1 VDDERLGFLSG
12 LAAYVL
18 WGLLTLYWHEL
29 TGLSA
34 FGLIAWRVVW
44 SVVILA
50 GALTVLRRWP
60 QLRVALGPEH
70 LLATSIAAVALAVNW
85 TTYVW
90 CVTHGRVVDTALGYF
105 LAPIAVILAGVFGLH
120 EPLRRAQG
128 VALALCG
135 VAVVVFAVG
144 SGTLPWF
151 ALIIAASWTVYG
163 VCKKLVP
170 LAAVE
175 GLAAEALV
183 LFPASML
190 LLVAMQ
196 ASGSG
201 SLEGASTLQVVLIP
215 LTGVVT
221 TVPLLLFAFSAR
233 RVRLTTLGWLQY
245 AVPTINLV
253 LGVAVYE
260 EAMPAWR
267 VAGFAIVWLALA
279 IITVDGVRASRSAAP
294 VEPLETDPVPAAVP
308 LEG

>member
-1 VDDERLGFLSG
+1 MDDERLGFLTG

-34 FGLIAWRVVW
+34 FGLIAWRIVW

-50 GALTVLRRWP
+50 AALTVLRRWP
-60 QLRVALGPEH
+60 RLRVALGREH
-70 LLATSIAAVALAVNW
+70 IAATSIAAVALAANW

-105 LAPIAVILAGVFGLH
+105 LAPIAVILAGVIGFH
-120 EPLRRAQG
+120 EQLRRAQG

-135 VAVVVFAVG
+135 LAVVVLSVG
-144 SGTLPWF
+144 SGTLPWL

-163 VCKKLVP
+163 VCKKRIP

-175 GLAAEALV
+175 GLSAETLV
-183 LFPASML
+183 LFPAAIL
-190 LLVAMQ
+190 LLFAMQ
-196 ASGSG
+196 AGGSG
-201 SLEGASTLQVVLIP
+201 SLEGASTLQLALIP

-221 TVPLLLFAFSAR
+221 TVPLLMFAFSAR

-245 AVPTINLV
+245 AVPTINLI
-253 LGVAVYE
+253 LGVAVYD

-267 VAGFAIVWLALA
+267 IAGFAIVWLALA
-279 IITVDGVRASRSAAP
+279 IITVDGIRASRTC
-294 VEPLETDPVPAAVP
+294 ETLPETAVPAPVP